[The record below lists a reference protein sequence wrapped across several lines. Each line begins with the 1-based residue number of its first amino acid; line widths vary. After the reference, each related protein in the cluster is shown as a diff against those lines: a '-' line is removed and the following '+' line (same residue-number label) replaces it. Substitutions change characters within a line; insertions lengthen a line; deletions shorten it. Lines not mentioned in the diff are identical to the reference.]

1 MEIEGTDIAPANK
14 RDMRTAYAL
23 LRVTLG
29 LNIAMH
35 GVSRLIAGSA
45 EFAAK
50 LVGQFAHAPLPP
62 SLVYLFGRNLP
73 WVELLFGVL
82 LLLGLRT
89 RAAIIGGALL
99 ILMLTFGSTLVQ
111 DWQAASTQLVYAA
124 VYAALLFLL
133 RFNGW
138 SVDAVLARKG

>member
-1 MEIEGTDIAPANK
+1 MDVEGPSIAPANE
-14 RDMRTAYAL
+14 RDQRTAYAL

-29 LNIAMH
+29 TNIAMH
-35 GVSRLIAGSA
+35 GFSRLIAGST
-45 EFAAK
+45 EFAGK

-73 WVELLFGVL
+73 WVEALFGVL
-82 LLLGLRT
+82 LLFGLRT
-89 RAAIIGGALL
+89 RAALIGGALL
-99 ILMLTFGSTLVQ
+99 ILLLTFGSTLVQ

-133 RFNGW
+133 RFNGL
-138 SVDAVLARKG
+138 SVDAVLQRKR

>member
-1 MEIEGTDIAPANK
+1 MDTEGPTIAPANEWDK
-14 RDMRTAYAL
+14 RTAYTL

-29 LNIAMH
+29 VNLAMH

-45 EFAAK
+45 EFAGK

-73 WVELLFGVL
+73 WVEAFFGL
-82 LLLGLRT
+82 LLLIGLRT
-89 RAAIIGGALL
+89 RAAIIGGSLL
-99 ILMLTFGSTLVQ
+99 ILVLTFGSTLVQ
-111 DWQAASTQLVYAA
+111 DWQAASTQLLYAA
-124 VYAALLFLL
+124 VYAVLLFLL

-138 SVDAVLARKG
+138 SVDAALERKR